1 MKKGFTLVEILIV
14 VSVTVLIIASISG
27 IMSGVFISQSK
38 SKANDKITEN
48 GVWILNEL
56 KKNILNVDNT
66 NSRNGGKFTCP
77 VNNNGSSITVTGVKD
92 GETTTI
98 KCLDTIDGYK
108 IASISGRKVGLGVG
122 ETIYLFQGM
131 KDTLLRDCS
140 NFVSCSTLP
149 SLVLSHVKFNFTL
162 EAGTETLSVGVTK
175 NFLIDVTLRN

>member
-38 SKANDKITEN
+38 SKANDKITQN

-66 NSRNGGKFTCP
+66 NSRNGSKFTCP
-77 VNNNGSSITVTGVKD
+77 VNSNGNSITVTSIKD

-98 KCLDTIDGYK
+98 KCLDTVDGYK
-108 IASISGRKVGLGVG
+108 IASISGRRTGLGVG

-131 KDTLLRDCS
+131 KDAQLRDCS

-149 SLVLSHVKFNFTL
+149 SLVLSRVKFDFTL